1 MPSARRKKPRA
12 KRTAGTSP
20 LDLSPRR
27 ALFVFSESKLATTMK
42 HNQILTFFIVALVAA
57 AWLNSC
63 QRLSPSAELD
73 SLLEARN
80 RPQALRLRQQERRRA
95 LHNEVQRRF
104 ALVRELIKAKSFD
117 KADSILASMNAL
129 TEYQA
134 EIEDL
139 KRLVFL
145 ARTMGI
151 NETALAIDQ
160 QRMVNEAQDALL
172 LPKTYNTSVNIT
184 PDVQPEVLPE
194 GYLEQLLSKRVSM
207 KVENLPLANLA
218 MQLQNVDELNL
229 ADPLNVIFSD
239 ETVKGKTFSC
249 NFKDVPLYEVFSYIS
264 RNLGVAFNITDNL
277 IWVTAAQPSNG
288 LKLET
293 RIFHLRH
300 GIVPKVPEG
309 IGVTGDRPAFS
320 SGVEEDTDLKSAL
333 ADFYKTV
340 TSGGT
345 FTLFENRNLLI
356 VNDTRENIRTIER
369 LVQELDRPP
378 LQVIV
383 EAKFISISQN
393 DLRDVG
399 IELSKANGGHGG
411 AAISTD
417 NHGHHPTNANVADF
431 FTQLGA
437 IAIDNPEGVG
447 SLKIGGILFNRSYDL
462 VISAIENKTSTV
474 SLSAPRIAVLNNR
487 TGRIRKGD
495 NIYYFQEYGV
505 QSVDSGDK
513 GTTQVLVPKG
523 KPTELPLGITFDVKV
538 SIGHDYQT
546 ILLGL
551 RPEIITLVEWEDY
564 ISSNSETIN
573 KVENKYITNVKLPHT
588 NEQSV
593 ATSAE
598 VHSGDTLILGG
609 MVENTT
615 TKIVKK
621 IPFLGDIP
629 WLGVLFRHTEER
641 TTPTNLLIFVTAT
654 ILNEKGE
661 AIIYTPEPEV
671 TALDLVPLSNVE
683 DDLDA
688 NLEKDFATAPPQE
701 PTTETP
707 VQETPAPTPPSE

>member
-1 MPSARRKKPRA
+1 
-12 KRTAGTSP
+12 
-20 LDLSPRR
+20 
-27 ALFVFSESKLATTMK
+27 MK
-42 HNQILTFFIVALVAA
+42 HSRNLLVVTSLLLLLALLAA
-57 AWLNSC
+57 C

-73 SLLEARN
+73 SVLEARN
-80 RPQALRLRQQERRRA
+80 RPQQLRLRQQERRRA
-95 LHNEVQRRF
+95 LHSEVQRRF
-104 ALVRELIKAKSFD
+104 ALVRELIKSKSFD
-117 KADSILASMNAL
+117 KADAILASMSAL
-129 TEYQA
+129 TEYKND
-134 EIEDL
+134 IDDL
-139 KRLVFL
+139 KRLVHL
-145 ARTMGI
+145 ARTMGV

-172 LPKTYNTSVNIT
+172 LPKTYNTSVNIA
-184 PDVQPEVLPE
+184 PDVQPEVLPQ

-249 NFKDVPLYEVFSYIS
+249 NFRDVPLYEVFSYIS

-277 IWVTAAQPSNG
+277 IWVTAAQPGNG

-309 IGVTGDRPAFS
+309 IAAAAGGKTAFT
-320 SGVEEDTDLKSAL
+320 SGTEEDNDLKTAL
-333 ADFYKTV
+333 TEFYKTV
-340 TSGGT
+340 TTGGS

-356 VNDTRENIRTIER
+356 VKDTRENIRTIET

-411 AAISTD
+411 STISV
-417 NHGHHPTNANVADF
+417 NNNGHHPTNANVADF

-437 IAIDNPEGVG
+437 ITTENPEGVG
-447 SLKIGGILFNRSYDL
+447 ALKIGGILFNRSYDL
-462 VISAIENKTSTV
+462 VVSAIENRASTI
-474 SLSAPRIAVLNNR
+474 SLSAPRIAVINNR
-487 TGRIRKGD
+487 TGRIREGE
-495 NIYYFQEYGV
+495 NIYYFKEYGV
-505 QSVDSGDK
+505 QSVDTGDK
-513 GTTQVLVPKG
+513 GTSQVLVPKG
-523 KPTELPLGITFDVKV
+523 QPTELPLGITFDVKV

-551 RPEIITLVEWEDY
+551 RPEIITLVGWEDY
-564 ISSNSETIN
+564 VSSNSETIN
-573 KVENKYITNVKLPHT
+573 KVTTNYITNVKLPRT
-588 NEQSV
+588 SEQSV

-609 MVENTT
+609 MVKNTT
-615 TKIVKK
+615 SKIVKQ
-621 IPFLGDIP
+621 IPLLGDIP
-629 WLGVLFRHTEER
+629 WLGFLFRHTEER

-661 AIIYTPEPEV
+661 AIIYTPEPDV
-671 TALDLVPLSNVE
+671 NAADLVPLTDVE
-683 DDLDA
+683 DDPDA
-688 NLEKDFATAPPQE
+688 KLEKNFQEGEAPAAQPAPAPAPAPEQPAPPAAE
-701 PTTETP
+701 
-707 VQETPAPTPPSE
+707 